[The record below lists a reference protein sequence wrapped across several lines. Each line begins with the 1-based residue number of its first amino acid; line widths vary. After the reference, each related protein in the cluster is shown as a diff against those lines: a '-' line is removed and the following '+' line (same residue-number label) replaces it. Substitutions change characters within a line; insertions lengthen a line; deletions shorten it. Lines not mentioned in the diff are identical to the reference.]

1 MTLKQLV
8 KAAVGFSRY
17 VIIDDM
23 DEEAAYTRKDMINL
37 YSRYK
42 DYTVDEFTVHRNTLH
57 IYLVKEV

>member
-37 YSRYK
+37 YSR
-42 DYTVDEFTVHRNTLH
+42 
-57 IYLVKEV
+57 